1 MNIKIISII
10 ALFVIMSGGSI
21 YIKIL
26 QSDLRAVKAEIK
38 LVQAEKETAVQNYTQ
53 CLEDKKITNEVSNE
67 YQNQL
72 SISNTELDHFKRM
85 FREATCINIASPSS
99 QPYDSTKE
107 GKHGQPNGLRSDWL
121 LDYAGEAE
129 GYRLQVIGLQN
140 FIKKTWKSRNQED
153 Q

>member
-10 ALFVIMSGGSI
+10 ALFLIMSGGAV
-21 YIKIL
+21 YIRIL
-26 QSDLRAVKAEIK
+26 QSDLKAAKAEVK
-38 LVQAEKETAVQNYTQ
+38 LIRAEKETAVQNYTQ
-53 CLEDKKITNEVSNE
+53 CLEDKKITNEASNE

-72 SISNTELDHFKRM
+72 SISNTELDYFKRM
-85 FREATCINIASPSS
+85 FREATCINIAAPSTQS
-99 QPYDSTKE
+99 HDAPKE
-107 GKHGQPNGLRSDWL
+107 GQHGQSNGLRSDWL

-140 FIKKTWKSRNQED
+140 FIKKTWKSRNQEG